1 MLRSNTA
8 YQLKHA
14 DAHSAFKRIALEC
27 IWHIQSNQDMVL
39 HDADIEG
46 VHRLRVA
53 IRRLR
58 CAFLVFRKV
67 VGKSNS
73 KALMDELTLV
83 SDVLGKAR
91 DLDVFVTQILPV
103 VISQFSHHS
112 GMLKLRDKA
121 LLAQAAAYIEVR
133 ETLSTKRYHNMLL
146 TLSNWIESKRWR
158 LNASGS
164 KTPKVQ
170 KIALTNLNKGSKELQ
185 LSGNNLANMQPEA
198 RHTARIAAKKLRDTA
213 EFFCSLYSTAKS
225 RAYIQNL
232 TQLQDCL
239 GALNDIAITE
249 KLLGNIVGIRPS
261 QSQKDAL
268 NIFAGWNA
276 FNTLRGNTQ
285 LDEIWLKFSA
295 QKPFWH

>member
-1 MLRSNTA
+1 
-8 YQLKHA
+8 
-14 DAHSAFKRIALEC
+14 
-27 IWHIQSNQDMVL
+27 MVL

-46 VHRLRVA
+46 VHRLRTE

-83 SDVLGKAR
+83 SDVLGKAH
-91 DLDVFVTQILPV
+91 DLDVFVTQTLPL

-112 GMLKLRDKA
+112 GLLKLRDKA
-121 LLAQAAAYIEVR
+121 LFAQAAAYIEVR
-133 ETLSTKRYHNMLL
+133 EILSTKRYHNMLL
-146 TLSNWIESKRWR
+146 TLLNWIENKHWR

-170 KIALTNLNKGSKELQ
+170 KIAITNLNKCSKKLK
-185 LSGNNLANMQPEA
+185 LSGKSLANMQPEA
-198 RHTARIAAKKLRDTA
+198 LHTMRIKAKKLRDTA
-213 EFFCSLYSTAKS
+213 EFFGSLYSTAKG
-225 RAYIQNL
+225 RVYIQHL
-232 TQLQDCL
+232 SQLQACL
-239 GALNDIAITE
+239 GALNEIITTE
-249 KLLGNIVGIRPS
+249 KLLRNIVGTRPS

-276 FNTLRGNTQ
+276 FNTLRGNAQ
-285 LDEIWLKFSA
+285 LDENWLKFST